1 MQGCIAAAVPA
12 PTTSLF
18 CMGNPLLDISC
29 TVDEAVLA
37 KYELKAN
44 DAILAEEKHH
54 PLYDELKAMDGVQF
68 VPGGATQNS
77 ARVAQALLGAPKSVA
92 YVGCVGKDDY
102 SKTLQ
107 EESIKAGVDVAYMV
121 DAATPTGKCGVLI
134 TDGGKN
140 RSLCTE
146 LAAANNYKITHA
158 QEPAIDAR
166 IKAAKVFYS
175 AGFFQTV
182 SPDTMI
188 HVAKHAAESG
198 KIFTTNLS
206 APFLMQVPPFF
217 AAIKETIPYTD
228 ILFGNESE
236 AEEFRNQMAN
246 DESSGFNAEMNLEQ
260 VAAAIAAMP
269 KEGTN
274 SKRMVVITQGADPT
288 IVAYDGKVEQF
299 PIIACDNLVDTNGAG
314 DAFVGGFLAKLVMS
328 PSAEPKVLC
337 DAGNFAANVIIQ
349 RDGCTYP
356 DDFAMPDNIKSA

>member
-1 MQGCIAAAVPA
+1 ME
-12 PTTSLF
+12 
-18 CMGNPLLDISC
+18 
-29 TVDEAVLA
+29 EAVLE

-54 PLYDELKAMDGVQF
+54 PLYDELKAMEGVQF

-77 ARVAQALLGAPKSVA
+77 ARVAQALLGTPKTVA
-92 YVGCVGKDDY
+92 YVGCVGKDEY
-102 SKTLQ
+102 AATLG
-107 EESIKAGVDVAYMV
+107 EESSKAGVDVAYMV

-146 LAAANNYKITHA
+146 LAAANNYKIAHA
-158 QEPAIDAR
+158 QGPAIDAR
-166 IKAAKVFYS
+166 IQSAKVYYS

-188 HVAKHAAESG
+188 HVAKHAAESSEG

-236 AEEFRNQMAN
+236 AAEFRNQMAS
-246 DESSGFNAEMNLEQ
+246 DPESGFNAEMTLEQ

-269 KEGTN
+269 KV
-274 SKRMVVITQGADPT
+274 SDKRKRMVVVTQGADPT
-288 IVAYDGKVEQF
+288 IVAYDGKIETF

-314 DAFVGGFLAKLVMS
+314 DAFVGGFLAKLVMNND
-328 PSAEPKVLC
+328 AEPKVLC
-337 DAGNFAANVIIQ
+337 DAGNYAANVIIQ

-356 DDFAMPDNIKSA
+356 EDFAMPDSIKSA